1 VRGER
6 LFDMWIIVSA
16 FPGEF
21 PTDPEDCN
29 TDDQSKRRK
38 EQVAKFH
45 ECLILVHFWSIVRN
59 NQPSNRHVFSV
70 SVTDEVISLASQ
82 GAIAGSAQA
91 SLCEPWR
98 LFKLLIVWLPP
109 IMGRYRTPG
118 WDVMISPDRAK
129 LAIGKLGTLSD
140 SASDERFLR
149 PSGRPITA

>member
-1 VRGER
+1 MQGER
-6 LFDMWIIVSA
+6 LFDMWIIVSTL
-16 FPGEF
+16 PGEF

-29 TDDQSKRRK
+29 TDDQTKRRK

-70 SVTDEVISLASQ
+70 SVADNVISLASQ
-82 GAIAGSAQA
+82 GTIAGLVQA
-91 SLCEPWR
+91 SLREPWR
-98 LFKLLIVWLPP
+98 LFKLLIAWLPP

-118 WDVMISPDRAK
+118 GSVVISPNRAK
-129 LAIGKLGTLSD
+129 LAIGELGTLSD